1 MYEDEYF
8 QPTNC
13 ADYAT
18 YDYANEDS
26 ESNTLNTDLLRQMDD
41 KIKRADRGYHKFV
54 RPFGKVWTD
63 GKFYKKFT
71 IECFETGD
79 TGSQIRDAITGQR
92 NTYLR
97 GAMQEDL
104 FFSVTIASGENKRRH
119 EPIRLYYSSPE
130 EYEKHQYA
138 SVSADVKNK
147 WQAKNQIARKTFLN
161 QSSPVTVGD
170 IITVK

>member
-1 MYEDEYF
+1 
-8 QPTNC
+8 
-13 ADYAT
+13 
-18 YDYANEDS
+18 
-26 ESNTLNTDLLRQMDD
+26 MDD